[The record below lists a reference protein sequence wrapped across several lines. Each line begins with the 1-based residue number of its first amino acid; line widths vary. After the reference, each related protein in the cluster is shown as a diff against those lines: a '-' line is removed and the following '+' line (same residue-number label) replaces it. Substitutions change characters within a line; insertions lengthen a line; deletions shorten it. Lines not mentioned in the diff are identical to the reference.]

1 MKYINKILL
10 LTLVAFL
17 GHSCSNLTEDTGSL
31 LTVGKIESE
40 ADVATNVAPI
50 YRRLLNMNGGPHYL
64 RTATYGADD
73 ITTWIAGNKAPLRVF
88 DRFDYGSG
96 ENSNIIWL
104 DHAWNGY
111 WQTIYYCNTL
121 VQGLK
126 TATAPEPIIKQAD
139 AEARVFRAL
148 SYLNLVKIYGNMP
161 LILDGVLPTGKEQ
174 RATVL
179 ENYKQIESDLLI
191 AEVSLPRPGLE
202 KEGRASASLAK
213 SVLADLYLTWAG
225 WPMKDVSKYP
235 LAAAKAKEIIDYN
248 YHQLIPIAQLWTMA
262 GAESRE
268 TIFSLRFADD
278 KSIFNEVATAYTFH
292 QGLGFSDCFP
302 ELRFFNDF
310 PAGPRKDATFL
321 LDIPNRSAP
330 GGVIT
335 PRTPPTI
342 PWQTSDRAHPM
353 YKKYVLAED
362 LVFGSRPSAFRS
374 LELYRYAEILL
385 IYAEAQ
391 ARGNG
396 QNASSLEALNQ
407 VKRRAAGLPYATP
420 NATVDVTTASPNQIV
435 DEKGWELAAEN
446 KRWFDLVRTERV
458 AEMAAKRLAS
468 EPVTLLR
475 VPTAAQYIAPIPFAS
490 INLSKLV
497 QNPEGFKIQ

>member
-10 LTLVAFL
+10 MALVGFI
-17 GHSCSNLTEDTGSL
+17 GHSCSNLEEDTSSL

-40 ADVATNVAPI
+40 ADVANNVAPI
-50 YRRLLNMNGGPHYL
+50 YRRQLNMHRGPHYL

-96 ENSNIIWL
+96 ENSDINWL
-104 DHAWNGY
+104 PHAWDAY

-121 VQGLK
+121 IEGLK
-126 TATAPEPIIKQAD
+126 SATAPEAMIKQAD

-179 ENYKQIESDLLI
+179 ANYQQIESDLLI
-191 AEVSLPRPGLE
+191 AEVSLPLPGTEL
-202 KEGRASASLAK
+202 EGRASASLAK
-213 SVLADLYLTWAG
+213 SILADLYLTWAG
-225 WPMKDVSKYP
+225 WPVKDVTKYP
-235 LAAAKAKEIIDYN
+235 LAAAKAKQIIDYN
-248 YHQLIPIAQLWTMA
+248 YHQLIPIDQLWTLA
-262 GAESRE
+262 GAESKE
-268 TIFSLRFADD
+268 TIFSFRYADD
-278 KSIFNEVATAYTFH
+278 QSIGNEVATAFTFH
-292 QGLGFSDCFP
+292 QGRGFSDCFP
-302 ELRFFNDF
+302 ELKFFNDF
-310 PAGPRKDATFL
+310 PEGPRKDATFL
-321 LDIPNRSAP
+321 LDIPNRIAP

-335 PRTPPTI
+335 PANPPTKFW
-342 PWQTSDRAHPM
+342 PQSDRQHPM
-353 YKKYVLAED
+353 YKKYVLSED
-362 LVFGSRPSAFRS
+362 LTFGPRPVNFRS
-374 LELYRYAEILL
+374 TDIYRYAEILL

-391 ARGNG
+391 IRATSN
-396 QNASSLEALNQ
+396 NSDASALAALNL
-407 VKRRAAGLPYATP
+407 VKTRAGVATVTSATP
-420 NATVDVTTASPNQIV
+420 NEVV

-458 AEMAAKRLAS
+458 AEMAAKRDPS
-468 EPVTLLR
+468 EPVTLVR
-475 VPTAAQYIAPIPFAS
+475 MPTSAQYIAPIPFSS
-490 INLSKLV
+490 ISLSKLV